1 MSIGQRIKKLRKG
14 KMNQSELA
22 ALVGVSID
30 SIRRWE
36 SNKRPPRSVD
46 LQSLAEIL
54 NTSVAYLVEET
65 DDPTPKIIISE
76 KIEPTEKFNIKI
88 IRNGKEYTEAELADK
103 PLFRVANGLKLGE
116 AETEK
121 KEDDNIS
128 SNTTQIDDVVFVPIV
143 SNKVITACCG
153 NGSAYAEDVVWEYEG
168 RFPVPAKV
176 LMGYTWQGCSYKIMD
191 AEGSSMEPYIY
202 NGDKVLFVEYC
213 EVGVGD
219 IVVVS
224 INNRLFIKGIVKM
237 NEKEL
242 CLRAYNWQISPD
254 MMVNLEGDTE
264 VCILGKVINVVSA
277 RSIPKM
283 I

>member
-46 LQSLAEIL
+46 LQSLAEVL
-54 NTSVAYLVEET
+54 NTSVAYLMEET
-65 DDPTPKIIISE
+65 DDPTPKTLFTE
-76 KIEPTEKFNIKI
+76 KIEPTEGQNFKI
-88 IRNGKEYTEAELADK
+88 IRDGKEYPEANWSDEL
-103 PLFRVANGLKLGE
+103 
-116 AETEK
+116 
-121 KEDDNIS
+121 S
-128 SNTTQIDDVVFVPIV
+128 SKVGKAAQIDDVIFVPIV

-176 LMGYTWQGCSYKIMD
+176 LMGYTWQGCSYKIME

-254 MMVNLEGDTE
+254 MVVNLEGDTE

>member
-1 MSIGQRIKKLRKG
+1 MDKFGDRLK
-14 KMNQSELA
+14 A
-22 ALVGVSID
+22 ALIRMDRKASYLSKALDVTSGTVS
-30 SIRRWE
+30 RWVNNE
-36 SNKRPPRSVD
+36 REPDFENVKKI
-46 LQSLAEIL
+46 AGIL
-54 NTSVAYLVEET
+54 NTSVAYLMGEIR
-65 DDPTPKIIISE
+65 DPTPFFECGGEAGSQLGQDI
-76 KIEPTEKFNIKI
+76 TELPKK
-88 IRNGKEYTEAELADK
+88 Y
-103 PLFRVANGLKLGE
+103 PSRVANGLKPGE
-116 AETEK
+116 APAEK
-121 KEDDNIS
+121 KEDNNTP
-128 SNTTQIDDVVFVPIV
+128 SNGAQIDDVIFVPIV

-153 NGSAYAEDVVWEYEG
+153 NGSAYAEEVVWEYEG

-176 LMGYTWQGCSYKIMD
+176 LMGYTWQGCSYRIME

-202 NGDKVLFVEYC
+202 NGDQVLFVEYC
-213 EVGVGD
+213 DAGVGD

-254 MMVNLEGDTE
+254 MVVNLEGDTE

>member
-1 MSIGQRIKKLRKG
+1 MPTWHNEYMKTFGERLRSIRKLRGMKS
-14 KMNQSELA
+14 NELCRI
-22 ALVGVSID
+22 LDVS
-30 SIRRWE
+30 SGTVSRWE
-36 SNKRPPRSVD
+36 SSNRNPDFDTLKKI
-46 LQSLAEIL
+46 AEIL
-54 NTSVAYLVEET
+54 NTSVAYLMGET
-65 DDPTPKIIISE
+65 NDPTSFFTAGGEVGSQLGQDITELPKKYPS
-76 KIEPTEKFNIKI
+76 
-88 IRNGKEYTEAELADK
+88 
-103 PLFRVANGLKLGE
+103 RVANGLKPGE
-116 AETEK
+116 APAEK
-121 KEDDNIS
+121 KEDNNTL
-128 SNTTQIDDVVFVPIV
+128 SNGAQIDDVVFVPIV

-168 RFPVPAKV
+168 RFPVPAKI
-176 LMGYTWQGCSYKIMD
+176 LMGYTWQGCSYKIME

-254 MMVNLEGDTE
+254 IVVNLEGDTE

>member
-1 MSIGQRIKKLRKG
+1 MTHTRQTF
-14 KMNQSELA
+14 
-22 ALVGVSID
+22 V
-30 SIRRWE
+30 RWE
-36 SNKRPPRSVD
+36 GGETSPDIDDVKIVASV
-46 LQSLAEIL
+46 LH
-54 NTSVAYLVEET
+54 TSVAYLIGEV
-65 DDPTPKIIISE
+65 DDPTPFLECGGESGSQLGQDI
-76 KIEPTEKFNIKI
+76 TELPKK
-88 IRNGKEYTEAELADK
+88 YSS
-103 PLFRVANGLKLGE
+103 RVANGLKPGE
-116 AETEK
+116 VSAEKNEY
-121 KEDDNIS
+121 NNMP
-128 SNTTQIDDVVFVPIV
+128 SNATQIDDVVFVPIV

-168 RFPVPAKV
+168 RFPVPAKI
-176 LMGYTWQGCSYKIMD
+176 LMGYTWQGCSYKIME

-202 NGDKVLFVEYC
+202 NGDQVLFVEYC
-213 EVGVGD
+213 DAGVGD

-254 MMVNLEGDTE
+254 MVVNLEGDTE